1 MKLPFI
7 ASAAIAACLLAAG
20 GVAAKPNSPKAM
32 CAADVQRMCPNATPG
47 HGYLKQCFKGRM
59 DQVSPDCR
67 SAIEAARARHAQ
79 KKAARAAGGGQQYT
93 SPDGQYASPDGAPPQ
108 R

>member
-1 MKLPFI
+1 MKSPLI

-20 GVAAKPNSPKAM
+20 GAVAKPNSPKAM
-32 CAADVQRMCPNATPG
+32 CAADVQRMCPTAAQG
-47 HGYLKQCFKGRM
+47 RGYLKRCFKGRM

-67 SAIEAARARHAQ
+67 SALEMARARHAQ
-79 KKAARAAGGGQQYT
+79 KKAAMAAGGGQQYT
-93 SPDGQYASPDGAPPQ
+93 SPDGQYASPDGSPPS